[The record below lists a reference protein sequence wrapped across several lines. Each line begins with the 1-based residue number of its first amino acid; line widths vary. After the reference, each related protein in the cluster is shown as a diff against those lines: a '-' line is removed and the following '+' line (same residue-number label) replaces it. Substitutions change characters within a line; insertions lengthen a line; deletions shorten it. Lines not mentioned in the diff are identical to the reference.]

1 MENKFNLILLI
12 ALILL
17 LLPLIGA
24 PKGSSTNY
32 DVFSKFDFG
41 ASGNSTSASFV
52 NRFISGNQP
61 VSNYTSSSFTGRLGV
76 LSTTK
81 NLAIN
86 ITFPLDFS
94 EIARGNDATA
104 NEDDLAAVPNA
115 INIRAKV
122 FTNGTTTGF
131 SGANCYFYDNS
142 VLLGNSSTNSS
153 GDCILSWTKSGLSVG
168 SRNLTV
174 NYSSTTSDTKVVSF
188 SSVNVSIARYVTSLS
203 MNAAHSSKFYDG
215 ETATLT
221 MTISK
226 INLTGTSAYDPQNIT
241 SNATTSAGIVYPGG
255 TSYYPANITRTGV
268 GVYTTNVTVNYTFST
283 LLKWNVWLTDD
294 NFVNHIGSAVHA
306 DVAVCSGDFGA
317 WSTCSSS
324 TQSRTDSSGCTESQS
339 CDSGGGGGG
348 GGGGDSCSNE
358 CTTGETEIVCVT
370 ENTLRTRTCGNYDAD
385 SCTELGGEV
394 FTDCGEGST
403 CQNAQC
409 VLLLCD
415 DYWQCGSWGQC
426 FLGNPLEFSPEG
438 ITQSSITGSTILEN
452 TGFALVSTIIKP
464 NIVSINKKAVEQKK
478 ESLIT
483 KIKNFLSFTGKG
495 IFDFFQKGSNCEVLG
510 EKQCHP
516 TKSSYYQECTS
527 KQTAKGIIYTWKN
540 FKVPKGMICENGEAV
555 CTIKNSCETES
566 EKKCIS
572 SSKTQTCE
580 KDVNGCLKW
589 GTKTRCKTGELC
601 EEGICQVKHCSDSI
615 QNFDE
620 EGIDCGGSC
629 LTECIPVQICGN
641 SVIEEGEN
649 CDNDVKL
656 CTINNYNGNQKCKI
670 DCLGYDICI
679 STESCGDGILN
690 GIEECDDGNLIE
702 KDGCYN
708 CNIELTPPNQTTNKT
723 ILPPTLKIN
732 LILETIPEI
741 RKLIEVGG
749 SIDVEINQGDKI
761 SVTYENKNET
771 DIIIRIKI
779 IEQGIS
785 QTKETHSITIDEVQN
800 GIIKVTAKS
809 EPVTKEIYFG
819 GTETFEFG
827 VAETPPGGGG
837 GGGGGGGSGNKTGGE
852 IQGSPIERLIQ
863 IAVCQNTLCELDDK
877 TIIRECENLCE
888 EKWECEW
895 TLCVENDTL
904 TYPYDCVDL
913 TGCGTETYKPTEP
926 ISCDDRPLDECNE
939 SVWSC
944 SVWGECDAKYSMKDI
959 LLGKVSIKG
968 SMGRACKDS
977 TEKCDDKSEKRPCD
991 LTIPINAEKIKWC
1004 EEEYV
1009 EIKEKETN
1017 KLISRVKETEIPQTK
1032 EILKLDISFII
1043 SNFVGFCDYC
1053 YDGVKDYDET
1063 DVDCGG
1069 PNCISCD
1076 PGYDYFDWLFWLIIS
1091 SWSVLVIL
1099 LLYYYKK
1106 RREEV
1111 EGIGIKERLKN
1122 LFKGKSEK
1130 EARIKERKIADW
1142 FNRIIKLPFRIKI
1155 TRARRP
1161 KEEVV
1166 EKEVIRLSP
1175 EEDLLAKL
1183 KRKLRMLRKEGYYG
1197 TARIESEIQTLEQK
1211 IKSKEKSFV
1220 KRIAGAYRRSREAR
1234 KEKKIERM
1242 RLKEEKIKLRKPMFS
1257 GFGLW
1262 LKRRRH
1268 EKEAKR
1274 RMKYIKKIMK
1284 KKLRQEHKA
1293 KRKEKRARKKIRKKQ
1308 IKSLKRE
1315 IRKKKIINLLAK
1327 LRLWKKQG
1335 YYGTAKLETELKRLK
1350 SQKD

>member
-1 MENKFNLILLI
+1 MENKFNIILLI

-17 LLPLIGA
+17 FLPLIGA

-153 GDCILSWTKSGLSVG
+153 GDCILSWTKSGFSVG

-174 NYSSTTSDTKVVSF
+174 NYSTTTSDTKVVSF

-203 MNAAHSSKFYDG
+203 MNAGHSSKFYDG

-268 GVYTTNVTVNYTFST
+268 GVYTINVTVKYTFST

-306 DVAVCSGDFGA
+306 DVAICSGDFGA

-348 GGGGDSCSNE
+348 GSCFPEYTLISMADGSKKQIKDVQIGEEVASYDINSKKIVSAKVLELESPLREGVYQINKIINVTDEHPFYLKKKNGKVGWGAINNTHSKEDSEIREDILPLEIGDYLLNSNEEWIQIKEIIYYPGEIRTYNLKKVDNYNNFFANGFLVHNKGGGDETCSNE
-358 CTTGETEIVCVT
+358 CTTGETETVCVT

-385 SCTELGGEV
+385 SCTELGGEA

-415 DYWQCGSWGQC
+415 NYWQCGSWGQC

-438 ITQSSITGSTILEN
+438 ITQSSITCSTILEN
-452 TGFALVSTIIKP
+452 TGFSLISTIIKP
-464 NIVSINKKAVEQKK
+464 NIASINKKAVEPKK

-527 KQTAKGIIYTWKN
+527 KQTVKGIIYTWKN

-601 EEGICQVKHCSDSI
+601 DEGICQVKHCSDSI

-620 EGIDCGGSC
+620 EGIDCRGSC

-649 CDNDVKL
+649 CDSDVKS

-679 STESCGDGILN
+679 ATESCGDGILN

-723 ILPPTLKIN
+723 IPSPTLKIN

-741 RKLIEVGG
+741 RKLIEAGG

-785 QTKETHSITIDEVQN
+785 QTKETHSITIDKVQN

-837 GGGGGGGSGNKTGGE
+837 GGGGGGGSG
-852 IQGSPIERLIQ
+852 
-863 IAVCQNTLCELDDK
+863 DK
-877 TIIRECENLCE
+877 
-888 EKWECEW
+888 
-895 TLCVENDTL
+895 
-904 TYPYDCVDL
+904 
-913 TGCGTETYKPTEP
+913 
-926 ISCDDRPLDECNE
+926 
-939 SVWSC
+939 
-944 SVWGECDAKYSMKDI
+944 
-959 LLGKVSIKG
+959 
-968 SMGRACKDS
+968 
-977 TEKCDDKSEKRPCD
+977 
-991 LTIPINAEKIKWC
+991 
-1004 EEEYV
+1004 
-1009 EIKEKETN
+1009 
-1017 KLISRVKETEIPQTK
+1017 
-1032 EILKLDISFII
+1032 
-1043 SNFVGFCDYC
+1043 
-1053 YDGVKDYDET
+1053 
-1063 DVDCGG
+1063 
-1069 PNCISCD
+1069 
-1076 PGYDYFDWLFWLIIS
+1076 
-1091 SWSVLVIL
+1091 
-1099 LLYYYKK
+1099 
-1106 RREEV
+1106 
-1111 EGIGIKERLKN
+1111 
-1122 LFKGKSEK
+1122 
-1130 EARIKERKIADW
+1130 
-1142 FNRIIKLPFRIKI
+1142 
-1155 TRARRP
+1155 
-1161 KEEVV
+1161 
-1166 EKEVIRLSP
+1166 
-1175 EEDLLAKL
+1175 
-1183 KRKLRMLRKEGYYG
+1183 
-1197 TARIESEIQTLEQK
+1197 
-1211 IKSKEKSFV
+1211 
-1220 KRIAGAYRRSREAR
+1220 
-1234 KEKKIERM
+1234 
-1242 RLKEEKIKLRKPMFS
+1242 
-1257 GFGLW
+1257 
-1262 LKRRRH
+1262 
-1268 EKEAKR
+1268 
-1274 RMKYIKKIMK
+1274 
-1284 KKLRQEHKA
+1284 
-1293 KRKEKRARKKIRKKQ
+1293 
-1308 IKSLKRE
+1308 
-1315 IRKKKIINLLAK
+1315 
-1327 LRLWKKQG
+1327 
-1335 YYGTAKLETELKRLK
+1335 
-1350 SQKD
+1350 